1 MNQEVLEINEFIDI
15 EEIEKTA
22 EIEDIL
28 KVIKILEDDGVQNGS
43 EIKAATHTEAFT
55 KGFSP
60 DSKTSTLLSQASAL
74 GGEYLQKYSAYCAD
88 LTNIMETIAKH
99 VDPDNIKVHEIPET
113 GETIFRQHASIG
125 DRKFT
130 YTVISKKNN
139 NSRKLIKNGEK
150 YTTYD
155 DLTTEEI
162 TEGGTTVFSATYV
175 STLVLLA
182 AEFITG
188 LTAAFCIAK
197 VSQAVKTARA
207 AITRDVG
214 VVYRDADAA
223 YKAALDKE
231 INVIVRNSTSR
242 TVRLVAR
249 VGVAANILMVTLLVT
264 SI

>member
-1 MNQEVLEINEFIDI
+1 M
-15 EEIEKTA
+15 
-22 EIEDIL
+22 
-28 KVIKILEDDGVQNGS
+28 
-43 EIKAATHTEAFT
+43 
-55 KGFSP
+55 
-60 DSKTSTLLSQASAL
+60 
-74 GGEYLQKYSAYCAD
+74 
-88 LTNIMETIAKH
+88 
-99 VDPDNIKVHEIPET
+99 
-113 GETIFRQHASIG
+113 
-125 DRKFT
+125 
-130 YTVISKKNN
+130 
-139 NSRKLIKNGEK
+139 
-150 YTTYD
+150 
-155 DLTTEEI
+155 
-162 TEGGTTVFSATYV
+162 
-175 STLVLLA
+175 LLA

-264 SI
+264 SIVLEVLSKTTIWQLTILNKSDKDVFWTNK